1 MTIISLVI
9 LVLRTSAGAGLAR
22 RSPQSSPSGE
32 TSPHLSS
39 LSGSVLEFKSR
50 GDHPHCHTLDVA
62 PPEQGDWNRQGS
74 PGSHSRLNVGLCG
87 SKEITGFTET
97 LCENRREAGKKI
109 GIRERI
115 SENQPLG
122 KSGALQSDAICVGFF
137 NEDSIVGEGQ
147 EGTEDGQGEPQQEE
161 RTSNQMQG

>member
-1 MTIISLVI
+1 M
-9 LVLRTSAGAGLAR
+9 
-22 RSPQSSPSGE
+22 
-32 TSPHLSS
+32 
-39 LSGSVLEFKSR
+39 
-50 GDHPHCHTLDVA
+50 
-62 PPEQGDWNRQGS
+62 
-74 PGSHSRLNVGLCG
+74 GLCG

>member
-22 RSPQSSPSGE
+22 RSPQSSPSGD

-97 LCENRREAGKKI
+97 LCENRRGAGKKI

-122 KSGALQSDAICVGFF
+122 KSGALH
-137 NEDSIVGEGQ
+137 
-147 EGTEDGQGEPQQEE
+147 
-161 RTSNQMQG
+161 